1 MSTCVIVAGTYRS
14 GTSLLA
20 RFLDESGCDMNPAPV
35 QSDIAGWHP
44 TGSYRDA
51 ILESGMM
58 TSWPDYFV
66 KRSTSGT
73 WGVKSHFLLF
83 VPGMLTGFLA
93 SCPAD
98 RRILI
103 WTTRPAA
110 AAANSWAALRQDLPA
125 EIALERITA
134 QVNTLQTIYDAWAPA
149 DKLSIEFPEVTQD
162 PEAQLRGVADLI
174 GLPFSADA
182 CAHIRADI
190 PKWG

>member
-1 MSTCVIVAGTYRS
+1 
-14 GTSLLA
+14 
-20 RFLDESGCDMNPAPV
+20 MNPAPI

-51 ILESGMM
+51 ILESGSM

-66 KRSTSGT
+66 RRNTSGT

-98 RRILI
+98 RRVLI
-103 WTTRPAA
+103 WTTRAPSASA
-110 AAANSWAALRQDLPA
+110 SSWAALRQDLTP

-134 QVNTLQTIYDAWAPA
+134 QINALQAIYDSWPTA
-149 DKLSIEFPEVTQD
+149 DRLQIEFPAVAQD
-162 PEAQLRGVADLI
+162 PTAQLRGVAELI
-174 GLPFSADA
+174 GIPFSADA
-182 CAHIRADI
+182 CAHVRADI
-190 PKWG
+190 PRWG